1 MTSVSYSDLRQN
13 LAKYMDHAVND
24 REEIFVTRQ
33 GSESV
38 VMMSAAEYRSM
49 METLHLL
56 SSPANAESLRKSI
69 AQADAGLLTERKL
82 VR

>member
-13 LAKYMDHAVND
+13 LAKYMDQTVND
-24 REEIFVTRQ
+24 REEIFVTRH

-56 SSPANAESLRKSI
+56 SSPANAKDLMESI
-69 AQADAGLLTERKL
+69 AQADAGRLAEHEL